1 MQLSTSISLTGNS
14 APVPIL
20 TYHQI
25 DEAPA
30 RGASFRGLYV
40 TAAAFARQMAMLKLQ
55 GYQGLSM
62 TALIPYLLGDKIGK
76 VVGITFDDGYLNNLK
91 HALPVLAKHGFS
103 STCYMVSQRL
113 GQSNVWDLDSGVSPA
128 KLMDVSALRQWIAAG
143 QEVGA
148 HTRHHVRL
156 LKNSDDTNLGEIAG
170 CKAELQ
176 DLSGVLVNHF
186 CYPYGEFTLV
196 HRDMVRQAGYA
207 SATTTQ
213 RSRCLPGDDLY
224 QLPRVP
230 ILRTTT
236 LPSFWL
242 KLATTYEDRRRA

>member
-1 MQLSTSISLTGNS
+1 MQLPTSISLTGNS

-40 TAAAFARQMAMLKLQ
+40 TAAAFARQMSLLKLQ
-55 GYQGLSM
+55 GYQGLAM
-62 TALIPYLLGDKIGK
+62 TELMPYLTGDKVGK

-103 STCYMVSQRL
+103 STCYMVSQRV

-128 KLMDVSALRQWIAAG
+128 QLMDGLALRQWVAGG

-156 LKNSDDTNLGEIAG
+156 LKNNEDTNLNEIVG

-176 DLSGVLVNHF
+176 DLSGVSVNHF
-186 CYPYGEFTLV
+186 CYPYGEYTLA
-196 HRDMVRQAGYA
+196 HRDMVREAGYA
-207 SATTTQ
+207 SATTTL
-213 RSRCLPGDDLY
+213 RSRCLAGEDIY